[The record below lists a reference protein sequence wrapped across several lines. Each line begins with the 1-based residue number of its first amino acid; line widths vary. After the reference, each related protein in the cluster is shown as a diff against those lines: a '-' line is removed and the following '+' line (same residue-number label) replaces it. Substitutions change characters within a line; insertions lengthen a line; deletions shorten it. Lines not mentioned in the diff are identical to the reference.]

1 MGSLDFRWR
10 YTWPDPRRRG
20 VVAEP
25 PYTPLHHVGIYI
37 INIHENRGGVISF
50 YRTIPSRANFASGR
64 IYRFSRDSC
73 RARGFWIISNKY
85 ISHLYNIYCIIRCK
99 TLARGRGGNKT
110 MSHAYKLCGASRRR
124 EQRAVNIF
132 RHDEWGRSIRISCY
146 KMYTVKTQK
155 IIILLDYTR
164 RLKKHSDVFFFH
176 SSLFI
181 LKKNRCNVKFRSSC
195 IVHRYTGNI
204 NIGTYACNR
213 GRE

>member
-1 MGSLDFRWR
+1 MHIHRLFDHNPP
-10 YTWPDPRRRG
+10 TRG
-20 VVAEP
+20 VARFPAKIYLAGSETERRCRGTTL
-25 PYTPLHHVGIYI
+25 YTPAPRWYIYI

-110 MSHAYKLCGASRRR
+110 MSHAYKLCSASRRR

-132 RHDEWGRSIRISCY
+132 RHDEWGW
-146 KMYTVKTQK
+146 V
-155 IIILLDYTR
+155 
-164 RLKKHSDVFFFH
+164 
-176 SSLFI
+176 
-181 LKKNRCNVKFRSSC
+181 
-195 IVHRYTGNI
+195 
-204 NIGTYACNR
+204 YAGVSEYHVTKCMQ
-213 GRE
+213 